1 MSNTVELK
9 LKKIIA
15 DQFGIEVNTLNN
27 QDQLKKFNIDS
38 LDIIEI
44 VMAIEEL
51 FNIEIEDNEYETA
64 QTVDDIIKLV
74 ESKLVLN

>member
-74 ESKLVLN
+74 ESKLV